1 VLEGSLT
8 QSAEWAADVTDDD
21 DDDDDDDVVPIGDG
35 DNCTSSDNDDN
46 DGDDDGNETANTAD
60 HAADA
65 DDSSVALTWDEWQRD
80 VLERRRKLQALGLGP
95 LPAAPLPADS
105 ESRVMA
111 AVLPKAV
118 LLAQA
123 KQAASTSDFVLQAP
137 IVADESVKWAPL
149 TLGGALRD
157 RRIGAAAATIG
168 RIASGAPS
176 SGVLFGGSTTDGA
189 LRGDGA
195 ILVSEGDSVRVSSLP
210 MAQGLTTRE
219 QRKGR
224 QSPAPGALLGCTASY
239 CAGSDT
245 LVVIGGIRNGQRQ
258 RSVSLLRLSQPP
270 GTPVAWGAMHAANVD
285 MSDRFFD
292 KGPQAV
298 PVWRKNR
305 HNTNVLTFCRCDL
318 AYSQNRGHNQ
328 SFKEDVERILQP
340 HHALP
345 ITPKDLPAL
354 AFHSSVGLAAVVI
367 TFGGKF
373 GTSNELFP
381 DVLIVNSQPL
391 MQFSKVKSGYL
402 YSSAHYRLSEA
413 VISFQR
419 VPVDAAVGYQPTT
432 GAAAVGLGA
441 VAYVI
446 GGMNKNSEPIN
457 DSYSFDM
464 RTQELARFEPSSGR
478 LPPIANHAA
487 AVVKSTVV
495 IFGGVGAKRTMLN
508 NVFVVDLVTRSIA
521 GLIIQSGISPSPR
534 MRHSAMVVGDDIV
547 FAGGTLAAESSG
559 ADAHVVLRGVA
570 KMHTIAS
577 VHTFA
582 ALLDSDTQFA
592 DVVIRNGAVQ
602 TSAHRCILAARC
614 PALLVAD
621 ERSRTLASGRTVSC
635 SRQGGKLTITV
646 DEAPTE
652 FSALLRFLYTDTVD
666 LEQVNLDVLVR
677 QARDF
682 GLTVLERLCESVT
695 DSGVV
700 VPSSTFMADMRGLLD
715 DSATADVVFC
725 VQGDGDDEPQRFH
738 AHRALLGPQC
748 EYFRLML
755 GGAFREASATE
766 IVIGDIEPDVF
777 FAGLRFLYTGVVDNA
792 DAQQLF
798 ELLYVSSMWSLPEL
812 KAICEAFLLARFV
825 TVDTCLLLLEAAMH
839 NSCSV
844 EFRTAVF
851 AACRN
856 HFGAASGMTLADD
869 NWEAFLEAL
878 RSRLDD
884 ADADLNGDPVQDG
897 YVPRGGL
904 ARRNGLPL
912 LYDPATWPKSLGL
925 PTTMLS
931 QAAVKRGLTFAFVPV
946 SDPDLVG
953 FRTDVEIDTLP
964 RVKVLGAFSSAKLAR
979 QNAALFAL
987 HQLKASST

>member
-8 QSAEWAADVTDDD
+8 QSAEWAADVDE
-21 DDDDDDDVVPIGDG
+21 DDDDDDDVAADAT
-35 DNCTSSDNDDN
+35 DDDRTNCTSSDDDN
-46 DGDDDGNETANTAD
+46 DDDGNETRDT
-60 HAADA
+60 AADA
-65 DDSSVALTWDEWQRD
+65 DDSSVALTWDEWQRE

-95 LPAAPLPADS
+95 LPPAALPADS

-123 KQAASTSDFVLQAP
+123 KQAASTTDCVLQAP

-157 RRIGAAAATIG
+157 RRIGATAATIG

-195 ILVSEGDSVRVSSLP
+195 ILVSEGDSVRVVSLP

-245 LVVIGGIRNGQRQ
+245 LVVIGGIRAGQRQ

-270 GTPVAWGAMHAANVD
+270 GTPVAWGVLHAANVD
-285 MSDRFFD
+285 MSERFFE
-292 KGPQAV
+292 KSSQAV
-298 PVWRKNR
+298 PVRHRNR
-305 HNTNVLTFCRCDL
+305 HNVVTFCRCDF
-318 AYSQNRGHNQ
+318 AYGQNRGHNE

-340 HHALP
+340 HLALP
-345 ITPKDLPAL
+345 TTPRDLPAL
-354 AFHSSVGLAAVVI
+354 AFHSSVGLAAVVV

-391 MQFSKVKSGYL
+391 MQFSKVKSGYM
-402 YSSAHYRLSEA
+402 YSSSFHYRLSET

-457 DSYSFDM
+457 DIYAFDT
-464 RTQELARFEPSSGR
+464 RTQQLARFEASSGR

-508 NVFVVDLVTRSIA
+508 NVFIVDLVTRSIA

-534 MRHSAMVVGDDIV
+534 MRHTAMVVGDDIV
-547 FAGGTLAAESSG
+547 FSGGTLAAESSG

-592 DVVIRNGAVQ
+592 DVVIRNSAVEA
-602 TSAHRCILAARC
+602 SVHRCILAARC
-614 PALLVAD
+614 RALLVAD
-621 ERSRTLASGRTVSC
+621 GSSRTLASGRTVSC
-635 SRQGGKLTITV
+635 SRQGGKLAITV

-652 FSALLRFLYTDTVD
+652 FAALLRFLYTDTVD
-666 LEQVNLDVLVR
+666 LEQVNLDVLMR

-755 GGAFREASATE
+755 GGAFREASAAE

-851 AACRN
+851 VACRN
-856 HFGAASGMTLADD
+856 HFGAAAGMTLADD

-878 RSRLDD
+878 RSRIDD
-884 ADADLNGDPVQDG
+884 ADADLGSGNPALDG
-897 YVPRGGL
+897 WVPRGGL
-904 ARRNGLPL
+904 ARRDGLPL
-912 LYDPATWPKSLGL
+912 LYDPATWPKSLAL

-987 HQLKASST
+987 HQLKTSA